1 MQSAPVLRPVAI
13 VMMDGDDTA
22 FLGTVLV
29 RQVLCI
35 LLPSEGFPRD
45 CATTVVENNDGGVSS
60 SSSSSLQL
68 WVPKFNRLKSNNSG
82 PNFLLR

>member
-45 CATTVVENNDGGVSS
+45 CATTVVENNDGVVA
-60 SSSSSLQL
+60 SSSSLQL
-68 WVPKFNRLKSNNSG
+68 WVRKFNRLKSNNSG
-82 PNFLLR
+82 PNFLL

>member
-45 CATTVVENNDGGVSS
+45 CATTVVENNDGVVA
-60 SSSSSLQL
+60 SSSSLQL
-68 WVPKFNRLKSNNSG
+68 WVRKFNRLKSNNRG
-82 PNFLLR
+82 PNFLL